1 MHHGSNYHKKNFEDT
16 KGVMNRRKIYNAM
29 TKRKGEKMA
38 NNDLQNIVQK
48 NKNRVT

>member
-38 NNDLQNIVQK
+38 NNDLQTLYRKIK
-48 NKNRVT
+48 IE